1 MVNMQDGRLCV
12 KEICFQGFMRFMS
25 LHKCSFIPSCFSEN
39 ISVAGSAH
47 LISVEQAQTIA
58 AAVSS
63 LTCSCY
69 FKFRYILS
77 KDECYTVLDGNKLLV
92 VRLLNLD
99 THCFFC

>member
-1 MVNMQDGRLCV
+1 MQDGRLCV

-47 LISVEQAQTIA
+47 LISAEQAQTIA

-69 FKFRYILS
+69 FKFRYIL
-77 KDECYTVLDGNKLLV
+77 
-92 VRLLNLD
+92 
-99 THCFFC
+99 